1 VDRHAIARRRLR
13 NLRLTGPRLA
23 SPEAVVGWLGAVQS
37 QDVGPGTWSIAQRL
51 GKVRAPAIE
60 AAIAAGRIVRTHVLR
75 PTWHFVLAEDLRWMQ
90 ALTAPRVR
98 RFLGYYDRRLGID
111 ARVRAR
117 TAARL
122 ADALRGGR
130 ELTRAEIG
138 ALLGATGQRLAHLLI
153 HPELDALICSG
164 RPRGAHQTYA
174 LVDERVA
181 PARALD
187 RDEALAT
194 LTGRYFTSHGPATVK
209 DFQWWSSLPRAD
221 ILRGLE
227 LAGDRLER
235 EELGGLTFWHAG
247 AAAPRRAARPVVHLL
262 QAYDE
267 YSVGYTES
275 KHLLAD
281 ERVTPGWSGSR
292 TVFNNLIFVDGLLVG
307 RWRRT
312 VARGEIGIELQL
324 QVRLARA
331 ARDALD
337 AAVRAVVVELH
348 ERVSSR

>member
-1 VDRHAIARRRLR
+1 MDRHAIARRRLR
-13 NLRLTGPRLA
+13 NLRLTGPRPA

-37 QDVGPGTWSIAQRL
+37 QDYGPGTWSIAQRM

-60 AAIAAGRIVRTHVLR
+60 QAIAAGRIVRTHVLR
-75 PTWHFVLAEDLRWMQ
+75 PTWHFVPAEDLRWMQ

-98 RFLGYYDRRLGID
+98 RFLAYYDRQLGID

-122 ADALRGGR
+122 ADALRGR
-130 ELTRAEIG
+130 ALTRAEVA

-164 RPRGAHQTYA
+164 PPRGAHQTYA
-174 LVDERVA
+174 LVDERIA

-194 LTGRYFTSHGPATVK
+194 LTERYFTSHGPATVK
-209 DFQWWSSLPRAD
+209 DLQWWSSLPRAD
-221 ILRGLE
+221 ILRGIE
-227 LAGDRLER
+227 LAGDRLAR
-235 EELGGLTFWHAG
+235 EERGGLTFWDSG
-247 AAAPRRAARPVVHLL
+247 AAAPRRSAKPVVHLL

-267 YSVGYTES
+267 YSVGYSES
-275 KHLLAD
+275 KYLLAHEGVD
-281 ERVTPGWSGSR
+281 PGFSGSR
-292 TVFNNLIFVDGLLVG
+292 TVFNNLVLLDGLLVG
-307 RWRRT
+307 RWKRSA
-312 VARGEIGIELQL
+312 VGGEIAIETRL

-331 ARDALD
+331 AADAL
-337 AAVRAVVVELH
+337 AAAAAAHVAFLG
-348 ERVSSR
+348 SR